1 MEDGI
6 EAVDLIKFN
15 TIPENSHY
23 RRFDESPIIVDV
35 KHSYIVTNADSSVYK
50 FNTMSDIA
58 FIYSTNVS
66 NIKHMVDKKK
76 VKGLHFSIVAE
87 EYPYTYK
94 FKNVEYQA
102 RHIKDIAQ
110 VTGRSIS
117 YIHSLITKFI
127 KNRQ

>member
-6 EAVDLIKFN
+6 EAIDLIKFN

-23 RRFDESPIIVDV
+23 RRFNESPIIIDV
-35 KHSYIVTNADSSVYK
+35 KPSYIVTNSDNSVYK
-50 FNTMSDIA
+50 FNTLSDIA
-58 FIYSTNVS
+58 FIYGTNIS
-66 NIKHMVDKKK
+66 NITHIVHKKK
-76 VKGLHFSIVAE
+76 VKGLNFSIIAE

-94 FKNVEYQA
+94 FRDIEYNA

-110 VTGRSIS
+110 ISNRSVS
-117 YIHSLITKFI
+117 HIHSLIKKFI

>member
-35 KHSYIVTNADSSVYK
+35 KHSYIVTNADNSVYK